1 MPRCCECW
9 NCSGCPTL
17 AAEPLGMQDCRY
29 QAYSIGEPS
38 AQFRL
43 STALL
48 QREEKS
54 LDLTPDHSQYL
65 SLMYSVQATD

>member
-38 AQFRL
+38 AQ
-43 STALL
+43 LL
-48 QREEKS
+48 REQGVAKVQREEKS
-54 LDLTPDHSQYL
+54 LNLTPDHSQYI
-65 SLMYSVQATD
+65 SLM